1 MPDSVADAACAI
13 IDRGCIMKNSVFSRW
28 IFVTILMS
36 VLLAVSG
43 CAKSGQTEESSSGG
57 TTGRGAEEAAFY
69 DTGSETAAI
78 ASSMDY
84 LILVNKNHAIP
95 RGWENVVDEVSI
107 TNSQGDEILVERT
120 AYAAYLKLHDQL
132 AREGIM
138 VDISSAWR
146 SDADQEA
153 LADTAAEGK
162 TTVSSEEY
170 VAEPG
175 QSEHQTGLAL
185 DLYLNIDGKDVVEK
199 KDLEKYP
206 EIWEE
211 IHDQLPEFGFILRF
225 PKGSEGVTGHPY
237 EPWHIRYVGEKA
249 AAEIT
254 QQEITLEEYLDEDD
268 L

>member
-1 MPDSVADAACAI
+1 MS
-13 IDRGCIMKNSVFSRW
+13 
-28 IFVTILMS
+28 TLM
-36 VLLAVSG
+36 VVSG
-43 CAKSGQTEESSSGG
+43 CAGSGQAGGPASGG
-57 TTGRGAEEAAFY
+57 KTGQGTEEAALGN
-69 DTGSETAAI
+69 TGSETAAI

-146 SDADQEA
+146 SAADQQA
-153 LADTAAEGK
+153 LADSAAEGK
-162 TTVSSEEY
+162 TGVSSEEY

-225 PKGSEGVTGHPY
+225 PEGSEGVTGHPY

-254 QQEITLEEYLDEDD
+254 QQEITLEEYLGVDD

>member
-1 MPDSVADAACAI
+1 
-13 IDRGCIMKNSVFSRW
+13 MKNSVFRRW
-28 IFVTILMS
+28 IFVTFLMS
-36 VLLAVSG
+36 TLMVVSG
-43 CAKSGQTEESSSGG
+43 CAGSGQAGGPASGG
-57 TTGRGAEEAAFY
+57 KTGQGTEEAALGN
-69 DTGSETAAI
+69 TGSETAAI
-78 ASSMDY
+78 ASMDY
-84 LILVNKNHAIP
+84 LILVNKNHPIP
-95 RGWENVVDEVSI
+95 DGWENVIDGVSI
-107 TNSQGDEILVERT
+107 TNSLGDEILVERT

-146 SDADQEA
+146 SEADQQA

-162 TTVSSEEY
+162 TAVSSEEY

-225 PKGSEGVTGHPY
+225 PEGSEGVTGHPY
-237 EPWHIRYVGEKA
+237 EPWHIRYVGEKT

-254 QQEITLEEYLDEDD
+254 QQEITLEEYLGVDD